1 MAPNSSTIEGIFY
14 GAALPARAFIPA
26 PKLVNDIH
34 SGLNE
39 TAVAEVLRPAHVEHV
54 VELVQEANTDRPLCA
69 SGGRHSMGG
78 QQFARGGTLV
88 DTRGLDRIGA
98 FDRVNGLIEVGAGI
112 QWPQLIAA
120 LELLQ
125 IGDARPW
132 CIAQKQTGADRLTL
146 GGALSSNVHGRGL
159 AMRPIISD
167 VESFQLVN
175 ARGELLRCS
184 RRENRELF
192 RLAIGGYGLFGII
205 VSVTLRLV
213 PRQKLERRVDV
224 IEIDDLMTAFDRR
237 IADGFLYGDFQ
248 FAIDNASPD
257 FMRLGVFSCYR
268 PVHPQTVV
276 PETQRALSQDDW
288 RNLLTLAHVDK
299 SRCWE
304 LYSEHYLKT
313 DGQVYW
319 SDRHQLSTYSD
330 DYHRELDS
338 RLGGCPGSE
347 MITEIYVPRH
357 LLCPFMRSAAE
368 EFRRADV
375 NCVYGTVRLI
385 ERDDESY
392 LAWARQDWA
401 CVVFN
406 LHSDHDPRSLERSAD
421 ALRTLIDL
429 AIDNDG
435 SYYLTYHRHATRGQV
450 LACYPNFPGF
460 LRAKRRYDPAEIF
473 QSEWY
478 KHYRTMFSDRLEWPR

>member
-1 MAPNSSTIEGIFY
+1 MAPNSSTIEGIFQ
-14 GAALPARAFIPA
+14 GAALPARAFMPA

-39 TAVAEVLRPAHVEHV
+39 TAVAEVLRPSHVEHV

-78 QQFARGGTLV
+78 QQFARGGTLL
-88 DTRGLDRIGA
+88 DTRGLDQIGA

-112 QWPQLIAA
+112 QWPQLIGA

-125 IGDARPW
+125 AGDAHPW

-167 VESFQLVN
+167 VESFQMVN
-175 ARGELLRCS
+175 ARGEVLHCS

-213 PRQKLERRVDV
+213 PRQRLERRVAV
-224 IEIDDLMTAFDRR
+224 IDIEDLMAAFDRR
-237 IADGFLYGDFQ
+237 IAEGFLYGDFQ

-257 FMRLGVFSCYR
+257 FLRRGVFSCYR

-276 PETQRALSQDDW
+276 PETQRALSPDDW
-288 RNLLTLAHVDK
+288 RRLLTLAHTDK

-304 LYSEHYLKT
+304 LYS
-313 DGQVYW
+313 
-319 SDRHQLSTYSD
+319 
-330 DYHRELDS
+330 
-338 RLGGCPGSE
+338 
-347 MITEIYVPRH
+347 
-357 LLCPFMRSAAE
+357 
-368 EFRRADV
+368 
-375 NCVYGTVRLI
+375 
-385 ERDDESY
+385 
-392 LAWARQDWA
+392 
-401 CVVFN
+401 
-406 LHSDHDPRSLERSAD
+406 
-421 ALRTLIDL
+421 AL
-429 AIDNDG
+429 
-435 SYYLTYHRHATRGQV
+435 
-450 LACYPNFPGF
+450 
-460 LRAKRRYDPAEIF
+460 
-473 QSEWY
+473 
-478 KHYRTMFSDRLEWPR
+478 

>member
-1 MAPNSSTIEGIFY
+1 MP
-14 GAALPARAFIPA
+14 P
-26 PKLVNDIH
+26 PKLVNDVH
-34 SGLNE
+34 SRLNE
-39 TAVAEVLRPAHVEHV
+39 TAVAEVLRPGSVDDV
-54 VELVQEANTDRPLCA
+54 VELVRWASTDRPLCA

-88 DTRGLDRIGA
+88 DTRGLDRIGP

-112 QWPQLIAA
+112 QWPNLIGA

-125 IGDARPW
+125 TGEQRAW
-132 CIAQKQTGADRLTL
+132 SIAQKQTGADRLTL
-146 GGALSSNVHGRGL
+146 GGALSANVHGRGL
-159 AMRPIISD
+159 TMRPIISD
-167 VESFQLVN
+167 VESFQIVN
-175 ARGELLRCS
+175 ARGELVQCS

-213 PRQKLERRVDV
+213 QRQKLERRVEV
-224 IEIDDLMTAFDRR
+224 IDIEDLMAAFDGR

-248 FAIDNASPD
+248 FAIDNASPR
-257 FMRLGVFSCYR
+257 FLRRGVFSCYK
-268 PVHPQTVV
+268 PVDPGTAIPQA
-276 PETQRALSQDDW
+276 QRALSPEDW
-288 RNLLTLAHVDK
+288 RTLLTLAHTDK

-304 LYSEHYLKT
+304 LYSKHYLRT
-313 DGQVYW
+313 DGQIYW

-330 DYHRELDS
+330 DYHRELDA
-338 RLGGCPGSE
+338 RLGSCPGSE

-357 LLCPFMRSAAE
+357 RLCSFMRSAAE

-392 LAWARQDWA
+392 LAWATQDWA
-401 CVVFN
+401 CTIFN
-406 LHSDHDPRSLERSAD
+406 LHADHDARSLERSAD
-421 ALRTLIDL
+421 TFRALINL

-435 SYYLTYHRHATRGQV
+435 TYYLTYHRHATRGQV
-450 LACYPNFPGF
+450 LACYPSFPGF
-460 LRAKRRYDPAEIF
+460 LRAKQRHDPGEIF

-478 KHYRTMFSDRLEWPR
+478 RHYMRMFAERLNVRR